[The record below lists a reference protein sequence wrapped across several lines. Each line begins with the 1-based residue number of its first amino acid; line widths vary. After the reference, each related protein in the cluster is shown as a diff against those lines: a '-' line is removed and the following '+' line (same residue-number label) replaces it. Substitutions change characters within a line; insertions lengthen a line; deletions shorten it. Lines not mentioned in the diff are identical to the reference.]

1 MLKINVLQPEEALI
15 AGFRINLD
23 WEIIEISDTNLKL
36 QLLFEDAK
44 LVSSSSEY
52 DLIEIQFV
60 QPEVFVNK

>member
-52 DLIEIQFV
+52 DLIEIQFI
-60 QPEVFVNK
+60 QPEVFVNE